1 MSNKTIGEQIADL
14 EAMRVSKMGDMDALT
29 TKAIGEGRTKDAAE
43 REQFDTL
50 RDEVKAIDAE
60 LDDLRD
66 MQKLSAEKAQP
77 VQAAP
82 KTPGVE
88 APREFASVKNT
99 AKLEKGIGF
108 ARYVKCLG
116 LAKGNTMQ
124 AEQIAKS
131 LYPEMTELHSVMK
144 AAVAAGTTTDPTWAK
159 PLVEYQNFAGDFL
172 EYLRPATIVGRFG
185 TGNIPS
191 LRRIPFNVKI
201 AGQTS
206 GGSAGWVGEG
216 KAKPLTKFDFNDVN
230 LGWAK
235 IAAIAVVTEELLRF
249 SSPSA
254 DGLIRDGLRDAIVE
268 RIDKDFIDPAKAA
281 VSAVSPASIT
291 NGVTAVTATAANT
304 ADAAR
309 ADLKKLYGAYLTAGL
324 PPTSA
329 VLIMSATAALNLSL
343 MQNALG
349 QSEFSGLGMSGGILG
364 GLPVIV
370 SDYVPV
376 GTVIMVN
383 AQDVFLADDG
393 DVVIDASREAS
404 LEMADNPAHNSGTP
418 TAATGMVSMFQ
429 TNSVAIR
436 AERYINWAKR
446 RAAAVQY
453 VTGAQWAGAPAV

>member
-144 AAVAAGTTTDPTWAK
+144 AAVAAGTTTDPTWATRSGW
-159 PLVEYQNFAGDFL
+159 PPRSA
-172 EYLRPATIVGRFG
+172 RP
-185 TGNIPS
+185 S
-191 LRRIPFNVKI
+191 C
-201 AGQTS
+201 S
-206 GGSAGWVGEG
+206 
-216 KAKPLTKFDFNDVN
+216 
-230 LGWAK
+230 
-235 IAAIAVVTEELLRF
+235 
-249 SSPSA
+249 
-254 DGLIRDGLRDAIVE
+254 
-268 RIDKDFIDPAKAA
+268 
-281 VSAVSPASIT
+281 
-291 NGVTAVTATAANT
+291 NT
-304 ADAAR
+304 W
-309 ADLKKLYGAYLTAGL
+309 K
-324 PPTSA
+324 
-329 VLIMSATAALNLSL
+329 
-343 MQNALG
+343 
-349 QSEFSGLGMSGGILG
+349 
-364 GLPVIV
+364 
-370 SDYVPV
+370 
-376 GTVIMVN
+376 
-383 AQDVFLADDG
+383 
-393 DVVIDASREAS
+393 ASRWRRWPGAGSRRSRSAS
-404 LEMADNPAHNSGTP
+404 CSN
-418 TAATGMVSMFQ
+418 
-429 TNSVAIR
+429 
-436 AERYINWAKR
+436 
-446 RAAAVQY
+446 
-453 VTGAQWAGAPAV
+453 

>member
-60 LDDLRD
+60 LADLRD

-82 KTPGVE
+82 KAPGVE
-88 APREFASVKNT
+88 SPREFATVKNT

-206 GGSAGWVGEG
+206 GGSASW
-216 KAKPLTKFDFNDVN
+216 
-230 LGWAK
+230 
-235 IAAIAVVTEELLRF
+235 
-249 SSPSA
+249 
-254 DGLIRDGLRDAIVE
+254 
-268 RIDKDFIDPAKAA
+268 
-281 VSAVSPASIT
+281 
-291 NGVTAVTATAANT
+291 
-304 ADAAR
+304 
-309 ADLKKLYGAYLTAGL
+309 
-324 PPTSA
+324 
-329 VLIMSATAALNLSL
+329 
-343 MQNALG
+343 
-349 QSEFSGLGMSGGILG
+349 SGG
-364 GLPVIV
+364 
-370 SDYVPV
+370 
-376 GTVIMVN
+376 
-383 AQDVFLADDG
+383 
-393 DVVIDASREAS
+393 R
-404 LEMADNPAHNSGTP
+404 
-418 TAATGMVSMFQ
+418 
-429 TNSVAIR
+429 
-436 AERYINWAKR
+436 
-446 RAAAVQY
+446 
-453 VTGAQWAGAPAV
+453 